1 MGEQTTN
8 TILEVL
14 TKEIRSLKLD
24 IWLRDREIEELK
36 KNLEEAK
43 GAKGDENIS

>member
-14 TKEIRSLKLD
+14 TKEIRSLKID
-24 IWLRDREIEELK
+24 IWLRDKKISDLEAEIETLK
-36 KNLEEAK
+36 K
-43 GAKGDENIS
+43 GDKENG